1 MDTSLISL
9 MIQIPIVGLF
19 VWFTLKVLS
28 ETRSEREALATRL
41 SERERRESETDTANR
56 KYSEESL
63 SALVSGWQ
71 KFSDERDDQWREFLI
86 AEREA
91 RVVGLANMAA
101 KIEML
106 ALQIKAIQESLISI
120 LIDKK

>member
-71 KFSDERDDQWREFLI
+71 KFSNERDDQWREFLI

>member
-1 MDTSLISL
+1 

>member
-71 KFSDERDDQWREFLI
+71 KFSNERDDQWREFLI

-106 ALQIKAIQESLISI
+106 ALQIKAIQESLISV